1 VSLLTPDE
9 AHLVEAIEGNQFA
22 LREYMARWP
31 HMEVHH
37 EPGLAWAMVSL
48 PLAPLTLI
56 WGARL
61 APAEVSARAGTV
73 LARYAARSLPVQWLT
88 GPSTQP
94 PDLGRRLEEQGLF
107 HEGDAPGLALV
118 LSAKAGPTA
127 AGSAPGAGTPAGL
140 EIRRLARPSELP
152 DWLAAFGGAGL
163 PEPVTSALLD
173 LEASLGFEPE
183 PPYMRYVAYRAGRPL
198 ATASLFLAA
207 GAAGIYNVFT
217 LPEAR
222 GEGLGRALTLRALH
236 DAHARGCT
244 VAVLASSR
252 LGLGLYRRLGFREHC
267 RFGRYVRI

>member
-1 VSLLTPDE
+1 VSLLPHDE
-9 AHLVEAIEGNQFA
+9 AHLVAAIEGNQFA

-31 HMEVHH
+31 QMEVHH
-37 EPGLAWAMVSL
+37 EPGLAWAMVNV
-48 PLAPLTLI
+48 PLAPLNLI

-61 APAEVSARAGTV
+61 TPAKVRERAGAV
-73 LARYAARSLPVQWLT
+73 LARYAARALPVQWLT

-107 HEGDAPGLALV
+107 HEGDAPGMALV
-118 LSAKAGPTA
+118 LSGKAGPAA
-127 AGSAPGAGTPAGL
+127 AGLAAGL

-163 PEPVTSALLD
+163 PEPVASALLD

-183 PPYMRYVAYRAGRPL
+183 PPYVRYVAYRAGRPL

-207 GAAGIYNVFT
+207 GAAGMYNVFT

-244 VAVLASSR
+244 LAVLASSR